1 LIVARV
7 GLREWLAVGAVIAS
21 GRTIRYG
28 DKAGR
33 HTDRFEARLAA
44 MTGAKYALAVNSGT
58 TALISALA
66 GAGIGPG
73 DEVLVPAYT
82 WIATA
87 AAPVAVG
94 AVPILVDID
103 ETMTIDPA
111 DIERKITPYTRA
123 IMPVHMGNVVCN
135 MAAVMEI
142 ARRRNLIVIEDA
154 CQAVG
159 LRYREQYL
167 GAIGTAGAFS
177 FNSYKNINIGEG
189 GAVLS
194 SDERLFQ
201 RARMYH
207 DGGAFARGHDRHN
220 EPFFVGMNFKA
231 SEFDGAMLNVQL
243 SKLGPLVRRL
253 RQRHDMMAEIMSG
266 SGVYRI
272 GPHNDLANAC
282 GLHVIFETSG
292 EAEAFASAR
301 RGVQR
306 LIDSGRHVYTNWE
319 AIMERRSFH
328 PRMNAWLWANRD
340 INYSA
345 DMCSRTLDLLSR
357 TCRIAL
363 GAQYPAAL
371 MRYFAKG
378 HASWRPGATAA

>member
-1 LIVARV
+1 VARV
-7 GLREWLAVGAVIAS
+7 GLREWLAVGSVIAS

-28 DKAGR
+28 DQAGR
-33 HTDRFEARLAA
+33 QTDRFEARLAA

-94 AVPILVDID
+94 AVPVLVDID

-123 IMPVHMGNVVCN
+123 ILPVHMGNAACN
-135 MAAVMEI
+135 MAAIMEI
-142 ARRRNLIVIEDA
+142 GRRRNLIVIEDA

-177 FNSYKNINIGEG
+177 FNSHKNMNIGEG
-189 GAVLS
+189 GAVLT
-194 SDERLFQ
+194 SDDRLFQ

-207 DGGAFARGHDRHN
+207 DGGAFARGHDHHN
-220 EPFFVGMNFKA
+220 EPFFAGMNFKA

-253 RQRHDMMAEIMSG
+253 RRRHDMMAEIMSR
-266 SGVYRI
+266 SRVYRI
-272 GPHNDLANAC
+272 GPHNDRTNAC
-282 GLHVIFETSG
+282 GLHVIFETPG
-292 EAEAFASAR
+292 EAKTFATAR

-306 LIDSGRHVYTNWE
+306 LIDSGRHVYTHWE
-319 AIMERRSFH
+319 AIMDRRSFH

-340 INYSA
+340 IRYSA

-378 HASWRPGATAA
+378 HASWRPGAAAAA